1 MKSGSILDMRHIPG
15 LRFASSGLLALL
27 GFHYVV
33 FFEVLNG
40 LLDLWRGRDDGG
52 ALGKGF

>member
-1 MKSGSILDMRHIPG
+1 MKYGSILDMRHIPG